1 MAPAPAMFARG
12 STGGGVRFCRH
23 VHFAPDLQG
32 GEGGCWGGEGGGAVY
47 EAAVAEQT
55 GRRASGVVAAP
66 GGREAAEAPGKGAP
80 ETSRSFGGVS
90 CLRHSGQQRVN
101 HIWKTVLD
109 AQHIY

>member
-1 MAPAPAMFARG
+1 MAPAPGDVRLRQDRWCCPIQRAAMYTLLLTFK
-12 STGGGVRFCRH
+12 GGTK
-23 VHFAPDLQG
+23 
-32 GEGGCWGGEGGGAVY
+32 GGAVY
-47 EAAVAEQT
+47 DDAAEHT

-66 GGREAAEAPGKGAP
+66 GGREAAKAPGKGAP